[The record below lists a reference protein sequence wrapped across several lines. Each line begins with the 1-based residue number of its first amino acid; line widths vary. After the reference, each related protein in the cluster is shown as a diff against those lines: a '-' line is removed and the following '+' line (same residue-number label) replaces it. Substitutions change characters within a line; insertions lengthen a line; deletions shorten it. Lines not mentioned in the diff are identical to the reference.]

1 MRIINSI
8 SQRFQQDYNAIKD
21 RIDKVASDPEK
32 AALQKMLNNLALA
45 VSDIETAHEAALFGN
60 TEKIK
65 SIADNRERVVSIR
78 KQIEQKLSALNV

>member
-21 RIDKVASDPEK
+21 RIDKVTSDTEK

-65 SIADNRERVVSIR
+65 SIADNRERVVAIR